1 MDYKPKQAEVTEWTN
16 HPVTKVFFKAIHNH
30 TKMLEKQRQDAAYVN
45 AVPDDMAMAILRE
58 NLAQYKLMAQLTYP
72 AQYIKDN
79 ELMGDDHEAEV

>member
-1 MDYKPKQAEVTEWTN
+1 MDYKPKQAEVMEWAS

-30 TKMLEKQRQDAAYVN
+30 TTLLEKQRQDAAYVN

-58 NLAQYKLMAQLTYP
+58 NLAQYKLLAQLTYP

-79 ELMGDDHEAEV
+79 GLMGDDHEAEV